1 MNLSIMKVEAVVF
14 EVMWVVMINCES
26 ILPGLIIS
34 VYVIITMNAVVI
46 VITCIVSMYTYIAA
60 YLMYNSVHV
69 NTFID

>member
-14 EVMWVVMINCES
+14 EVMWVMTINCES

-34 VYVIITMNAVVI
+34 VYVIITMSAVVI
-46 VITCIVSMYTYIAA
+46 VITSIVSMYIYIAA
-60 YLMYNSVHV
+60 YLMYNSIHV